1 MNNEIDP
8 IVEQVTAT
16 QLQRFKETVESY
28 SLEPMRV
35 EKIKGT
41 LYAYG
46 SELAML
52 RLIHRYLHTVAR
64 GKARGGYSHSLE
76 THYFSIDLSY

>member
-1 MNNEIDP
+1 MNTELDP
-8 IVEQVTAT
+8 ITQGVLAT
-16 QLQRFKETVESY
+16 QLQRFQETVESY

-35 EKIKGT
+35 EKIKGA

-52 RLIHRYLHTVAR
+52 RLIHRYLHTVAL
-64 GKARGGYSHSLE
+64 GKARGGYSHTLE
-76 THYFSIDLSY
+76 THYFSLDVSY